1 MRQFAAAGF
10 RIWNLSREAKIIYS
24 FFCGLSLL
32 ALFSSLLLYEDLV
45 GPSLRPGSLLRVRQ
59 YYQAEPPQAEPEP
72 EAPRGEP
79 LPPGGPAI
87 ALAEDAPAPR
97 LIIAMPYRKLLE
109 VTHFHLFTVPVFMLI
124 LTHLFMLTGLSARA
138 KQGWITLGWG
148 SATLHMLAPWLVRP
162 GGRHLAVL
170 FPLSGALLLLSGLVL
185 TIYPAWVMWRAP
197 ARPTRPRR
205 GAASG

>member
-1 MRQFAAAGF
+1 
-10 RIWNLSREAKIIYS
+10 
-24 FFCGLSLL
+24 
-32 ALFSSLLLYEDLV
+32 
-45 GPSLRPGSLLRVRQ
+45 
-59 YYQAEPPQAEPEP
+59 
-72 EAPRGEP
+72 
-79 LPPGGPAI
+79 
-87 ALAEDAPAPR
+87 
-97 LIIAMPYRKLLE
+97 MPYRKLLE